1 MKKKQVAV
9 VGASGRM
16 GQEIG
21 IQLSQSKDLSPSLGI
36 VRSGEAKIF
45 ARTSKDLGKKDFS
58 NIDVMIDFSTVE
70 AFSKVLNFAKVE
82 GIPLVSGVTG
92 ISTAQ
97 QKELL
102 KISKSIPV
110 LWAPNM
116 SLGVAALTEALS
128 ALKGISHFDFQIE
141 ELHHIKKKDKPSG
154 TALHLQRALE
164 KSVGKK
170 CPEPVAIRGGGIFG
184 EHTIFAMSENEVIKF
199 THTALNRKLFAEG
212 SLQAARWL
220 IGKKPGLYE
229 LKDILKL

>member
-1 MKKKQVAV
+1 
-9 VGASGRM
+9 M

-21 IQLSQSKDLSPSLGI
+21 LQLAQSKDLAPALGV
-36 VRSGEAKIF
+36 VRTGEAKTF
-45 ARTSKDLGKKDFS
+45 STAAKDLNTKNFA
-58 NIDVMIDFSTVE
+58 NIDVIIDFSSVE
-70 AFSKVLNFAKVE
+70 MFSKVLNFAKTE

-97 QKELL
+97 QKELA
-102 KISKSIPV
+102 KVAKTIPV

-128 ALKGISHFDFQIE
+128 AFKGISHFDFQIE
-141 ELHHIKKKDKPSG
+141 ELHHNKKKDKPSG
-154 TALHLQRALE
+154 TALHLQKVLE

-170 CPEPVAIRGGGIFG
+170 CPEPLAIRGGGIFG
-184 EHTIFAMSENEVIKF
+184 EHTIYAMSENEVIKF

-220 IGKKPGLYE
+220 VGKKVGLYE
-229 LKDILKL
+229 LKDILK